1 MSIYQRPKKKGPK
14 QSTKLFSFI
23 YFLVLVVVAYFL
35 ASLVMQ
41 QVDLYDL
48 LGLYRTKIPVINVPG
63 RDIPAW
69 ALKILLALIILFILQ
84 LVSVFVMG
92 FFTGGKRELHDPYRD
107 QWDR

>member
-1 MSIYQRPKKKGPK
+1 MSTYQGSKKKQPK
-14 QSTKLFSFI
+14 QSNKLFSVI
-23 YFLVLVVVAYFL
+23 YFLVLVVVAFFL

-41 QVDLYDL
+41 QVDLYEL
-48 LGLYRTKIPVINVPG
+48 LGLYRTKIPLINVPG

-69 ALKILLALIILFILQ
+69 ALKIVLTLIILFVLQ

-92 FFTGGKRELHDPYRD
+92 FFMGGKRELHEPFRD